1 MKIRVPSAP
10 HRRHTRLPIRV
21 LGLALVAVTVL
32 AGCAQQQQLT
42 PPQQPQ
48 QPMDPIR
55 VSALPLVSRVVG
67 NASPLS
73 ANVTVQ
79 DLSAGLNRN
88 SAWVPAGIDRDFEQ
102 VLESSLKKA
111 GLWAPERE
119 AGKYML
125 LIALGRL
132 HQPLLGT
139 DITVTVA
146 VNYSLVERS
155 TGRVV
160 LECSLSTPY
169 TAAWATSRDARERAR
184 LAGEG
189 AVRLNIEHLIDVL
202 LAYRSDGV
210 VLHAAR

>member
-10 HRRHTRLPIRV
+10 FRRHSRLPIRV
-21 LGLALVAVTVL
+21 LGLALAAVAVL
-32 AGCAQQQQLT
+32 AGCAQKQQ
-42 PPQQPQ
+42 PPQQQEPQ

-55 VSALPLVSRVVG
+55 ISALPLVSRVVG

-73 ANVTVQ
+73 ASVTVQ

-88 SAWVPAGIDRDFEQ
+88 SAWVPAGTDRDFER

-125 LIALGRL
+125 LIGLGRL
-132 HQPLLGT
+132 HQPTLAT

-160 LECSLSTPY
+160 IECSLSTPY
-169 TAAWATSRDARERAR
+169 TAAWATSNDARERAR
-184 LAGEG
+184 LASEG

-210 VLHAAR
+210 VLQAGG